1 MNKEYLE
8 LKKIK
13 PNEANPRDITEDK
26 FKKLVNSLLSFPAML
41 ELRPIVIDNANVI
54 LGGNQR
60 YKALQSI
67 AQMSF
72 DELTERIA
80 SIKDFK
86 KKKKDEKA
94 KILSYWQDFLES
106 PKAPTLEADTLTDEE
121 KQRFIIEDNT
131 DFGNWN
137 WDCLANEWDNEDLQ
151 NWGLD
156 VWNAEEQKEKEEKE
170 YTNKLEAPIYE
181 ITGETPLITELF
193 NNQRTKELIKEI
205 DKSKASKEEKE
216 FLKLASYRHVVFDF
230 QKIAEYYA
238 KANKEVK
245 DLMEKNALVII
256 DYKKAIENGYV
267 EVGNAINEISKNFY
281 NEK

>member
-1 MNKEYLE
+1 MMNKEYLE

-26 FKKLVNSLLSFPAML
+26 FIKLVNSLLSFPAML

-80 SIKDFK
+80 TIKDFK

-94 KILSYWQDFLES
+94 KILSYWQDFLEQ
-106 PKAPTLEADTLTDEE
+106 PKTPILKADTLTDEE

-156 VWNAEEQKEKEEKE
+156 VWNAEDINADLNGLIDKKEDMGVFQITFLFENKYKSIINKYIKENSKQEL
-170 YTNKLEAPIYE
+170 TNKIIELCQNVEA
-181 ITGETPLITELF
+181 
-193 NNQRTKELIKEI
+193 K
-205 DKSKASKEEKE
+205 
-216 FLKLASYRHVVFDF
+216 
-230 QKIAEYYA
+230 
-238 KANKEVK
+238 
-245 DLMEKNALVII
+245 
-256 DYKKAIENGYV
+256 
-267 EVGNAINEISKNFY
+267 
-281 NEK
+281 